1 MNTQLYT
8 YTGPLSSASLRV
20 DGQEMDILLNPR
32 IPVELPPEHPFTQ
45 TLLAQKRLMP
55 VSAKPKA
62 KAPGKGVTP

>member
-1 MNTQLYT
+1 MNTQSYT

-45 TLLAQKRLMP
+45 TLLAQKRLVP
-55 VSAKPKA
+55 VPAKPRG
-62 KAPGKGVTP
+62 KAPGKGESS